1 MSKRRKYSETYLQ
14 FGFTFV
20 VNNGMDIPV
29 CVLCQKTLGNDSLK
43 PSLLTRH
50 LERAHPEFKDKDLN
64 FFKRKEEVL
73 KKQRLDPSGRIFQQ
87 NSAVVQASYEVSL
100 MIAKQKK
107 AHTIGENLVL
117 PAAKAMVR
125 CVLGDE
131 SEKKLNSISLSNNTV
146 QRRIEEMSLD
156 IFQQVISEIS
166 MSESGFAIQ
175 LDESTDVTNCA
186 QLLMFARYVGN
197 EGIKEEFLMNAAL
210 EATTKGEDIFQVVDS
225 FFKKHGLKWEN
236 LRGCTTDGAPAMLGR
251 KSGFRAR
258 VMEVAPHV
266 TFMHCMI
273 HRFVLS
279 CKVLPAELASV
290 LSLVVKMVNHVK
302 GSALNSRLFKLLCE
316 DFDANHSVLLFH
328 TDVRWLSRGSVTKR
342 IYELHGELLEFFQH
356 SHKCED
362 FVTSLKDHYFMLNL
376 AYLVDIFDALNMLN
390 QSLQGRDV
398 TVCGSIAK
406 LKAFIAKLR
415 LWRGNI
421 QSDTLAMFSNVTEY
435 IDQNP
440 RSKTDKFTGLVTEH
454 LMKMEE
460 EINSYF
466 PSLDGDEFVYL
477 RNPFSTDAQVLQAGT
492 GRQEE
497 LVEMQHDDSALHVYS
512 EKNLCGFWFSMRNSY
527 RQIAEP
533 AIRALLVFP
542 STWLCESAF
551 SVLLGIKSKYR
562 SKLNTPEHDLRCAI
576 AKVSPRI
583 SELVAKKQAHPSH

>member
-14 FGFTFV
+14 FGFTFI
-20 VNNGMDIPV
+20 VNNGMDIPL
-29 CVLCQKTLGNDSLK
+29 CVLCQKTLGNDSMK

-50 LERAHPEFKDKDLN
+50 LERAHPEFKDKDLD
-64 FFKRKEEVL
+64 FFKRKEAVF
-73 KKQRLDPSGRIFQQ
+73 KKQRLDPSGRFFQQ
-87 NSAVVQASYEVSL
+87 TSAAVKASYEVSL

-107 AHTIGENLVL
+107 AHTIGEDLVL
-117 PAAKAMVR
+117 PAAKEMVR

-131 SEKKLNSISLSNNTV
+131 SVKKLNSISLSNNTV

-166 MSESGFAIQ
+166 MSKIGFAIQ

-186 QLLMFARYVGN
+186 QLLIFARYVGN

-210 EATTKGEDIFQVVDS
+210 EATTKGDDIFQMVDS
-225 FFKKHGLKWEN
+225 FFKQHGLKWEN

-251 KSGFRAR
+251 RSGFRAR

-279 CKVLPAELASV
+279 CKVLPVELSSV

-316 DFDANHSVLLFH
+316 DFGADHSVLLFH
-328 TDVRWLSRGSVTKR
+328 TDVRWLSRGNVTKR
-342 IYELHGELLEFFQH
+342 VYELHGELLEFFQH
-356 SHKCED
+356 SQKSED
-362 FVTSLKDHYFMLNL
+362 FVTSLKDHSFVLNL
-376 AYLVDIFDALNMLN
+376 AYLVDIFDALNMVN
-390 QSLQGRDV
+390 QSLQGTDV
-398 TVCGSIAK
+398 TVCEFIAK
-406 LKAFIAKLR
+406 LKAFLAKLR

-421 QSDTLAMFSNVTEY
+421 QSDTLSMFSTVTEFL
-435 IDQNP
+435 DQNP
-440 RSKTDKFTGLVTEH
+440 QSKTDKFTELVTDH
-454 LMKMEE
+454 LMKLGE
-460 EINSYF
+460 EIGGYF
-466 PSLDGDEFVYL
+466 PSIGEDEVVYL
-477 RNPFSTDAQVLQAGT
+477 RNPFTANVQVLQAGT
-492 GRQEE
+492 GMQEE
-497 LVEMQHDDSALHVYS
+497 LVELQHDDSARDVYS
-512 EKNLCGFWFSMRNSY
+512 EKNLYDFWFSMRNSY
-527 RQIAEP
+527 RRIAEP
-533 AIRALLVFP
+533 AIQALLLFP

-562 SKLNTPEHDLRCAI
+562 SKLKTPEHDLRCAV

-583 SELVAKKQAHPSH
+583 NELVAKKQAQPSH